1 MITEPAPKEKSTE
14 EQVSKRYH
22 NFLDIFTKPMAS
34 QLPPHHK
41 WDLKVWLV
49 PNAPSSISCTLYPL
63 SCAEQEF

>member
-1 MITEPAPKEKSTE
+1 MFSALRNWSLNSILKAMITEPAPKEKSTE

-41 WDLKVWLV
+41 WDLKV
-49 PNAPSSISCTLYPL
+49 
-63 SCAEQEF
+63 